1 MNIFN
6 IYADVD
12 AISMTPSRNTRSYT
26 LRSVPS
32 SPGRSF
38 LQFTR
43 YCVEKILAKI
53 SDRGEKMA
61 NFRYAYDWYTLCILG
76 VCHLRLP
83 CKKPA
88 TLFHFFWFT
97 DLSFFPSCW
106 SSTQTN
112 AMLWIQTSTHRSHF
126 ENWFPFCFFCALLNS
141 HGFCFFSFDFCGG
154 RGPG

>member
-1 MNIFN
+1 MYNLWYFVAF
-6 IYADVD
+6 YAVLLQKVKLF
-12 AISMTPSRNTRSYT
+12 AMYAVFQKIG
-26 LRSVPS
+26 L
-32 SPGRSF
+32 

-53 SDRGEKMA
+53 SDRGEKIT

-112 AMLWIQTSTHRSHF
+112 AMLWIETSTHRSHF
-126 ENWFPFCFFCALLNS
+126 ENWFPFSFFCALLNS